1 MRSRQISQGVAQS
14 CQGAFTI
21 EALNQLFLLLQPK
34 WYVDNKSIA
43 FQQFCSNGKAFTL
56 GVF

>member
-34 WYVDNKSIA
+34 WYIDNKSIA
-43 FQQFCSNGKAFTL
+43 F
-56 GVF
+56 